1 MAYIETVDPEDASGD
16 LKRQY
21 DDAVRRAGRVWNIVR
36 LMSPNP
42 ETMRAS
48 LRTYMAVM
56 HGESP
61 LTRAQR
67 EMLAVAVSQA
77 NGCRY

>member
-1 MAYIETVDPEDASGD
+1 MAYIKTVPPEDADGE

-21 DDAVRRAGRVWNIVR
+21 DAALGRAGRIWNIVCT
-36 LMSPNP
+36 MSPNP
-42 ETMRAS
+42 AALRDSMRIYKT
-48 LRTYMAVM
+48 LMF
-56 HGESP
+56 GESP

-77 NGCRY
+77 NDCFY